1 MLSSKKVPILA
12 VFTRFLIIGKIQDG
26 GQDGDRVRPPPP
38 IKCTSSRKE
47 DQKLSSGGKIYSNYC
62 NISKPLGRGSICPLL
77 NHGGDM
83 TLRVC
88 PRVKFYLRRNKI
100 AHVLIL

>member
-26 GQDGDRVRPPPP
+26 GQDGDPVRPPPS

-62 NISKPLGRGSICPLL
+62 NISKPLGRGSISPPLE
-77 NHGGDM
+77 
-83 TLRVC
+83 
-88 PRVKFYLRRNKI
+88 PRWGYDF
-100 AHVLIL
+100 ACMSES